1 MNASFLQTLVD
12 LFQFQLKNLEKEID
26 SFDEE
31 LLWAVKPGVSNSG
44 GNLALHLVGNLNYY
58 IGSVIGETGYIRHRE
73 NEFSARNIPA
83 AELTKMIQDTR
94 IMIADVLPNKLRES
108 ALEQEYPV
116 KVFENPMTYQYFLI
130 HLSAHLGYH
139 SGQINYLRRILKAN
153 S

>member
-1 MNASFLQTLVD
+1 MNASFLHTLAD
-12 LFQFQLKNLEKEID
+12 IFQSQINNLEKEID

-31 LLWAVKPGVSNSG
+31 LLWDVKPGISNSA

-58 IGSVIGETGYIRHRE
+58 IGSVIGKTGFIRNRE
-73 NEFSARNIPA
+73 NEFSARGILA
-83 AELTKMIQDTR
+83 AELIKMIQDTR
-94 IMIADVLPNKLRES
+94 TMIADVLLTKLPES

-116 KVFENPMTYQYFLI
+116 IVIEKPMTYQYFMV

-139 SGQINYLRRILKAN
+139 SGQINYLRRILHAN